1 MCGGSFR
8 EGAVLLPQCAANESK
23 VSDTDE
29 SPAGTDHQQA
39 TRCSGNRP
47 PPISPSSSSSPSS
60 MAAIDSGRFPPRGVV
75 LRFSSS
81 PEFPRGNFNGTVRS
95 QAMMAGWGDIYDRSL
110 SK

>member
-39 TRCSGNRP
+39 TRCSDNRP
-47 PPISPSSSSSPSS
+47 PPISPSSSSSPSP
-60 MAAIDSGRFPPRGVV
+60 MAAIDSGRFPPRGVD
-75 LRFSSS
+75 LRFFLLARNSHGGISTALCA
-81 PEFPRGNFNGTVRS
+81 PRRLWRDGVVFMTGH
-95 QAMMAGWGDIYDRSL
+95 
-110 SK
+110 